1 MLPCLRKSR
10 IVKRIVL
17 LLMTI
22 AVHQCRDADKQG
34 GSHHMHNDD
43 VVADDDDNAQGDTH
57 QTEETHPLT
66 LPNSCFTT
74 VGQI

>member
-1 MLPCLRKSR
+1 MY
-10 IVKRIVL
+10 
-17 LLMTI
+17 
-22 AVHQCRDADKQG
+22 
-34 GSHHMHNDD
+34 NDD
-43 VVADDDDNAQGDTH
+43 VDAAADDNDQGDTH

>member
-1 MLPCLRKSR
+1 MY
-10 IVKRIVL
+10 
-17 LLMTI
+17 
-22 AVHQCRDADKQG
+22 
-34 GSHHMHNDD
+34 NDD
-43 VVADDDDNAQGDTH
+43 VVAADDDNAQGETH